1 MTIHGSPWDKIKQV
15 EQELQAHIDRLDG
28 VVSAFN
34 TQLLAFD
41 QRLVSQ
47 EESKSV
53 AKRKTVQKKNED
65 NS

>member
-1 MTIHGSPWDKIKQV
+1 MTIHGSPWDKIEQV

>member
-1 MTIHGSPWDKIKQV
+1 MNIHGSPWDKIKQV

>member
-41 QRLVSQ
+41 QRLESQ

>member
-53 AKRKTVQKKNED
+53 AKRKTVQKKKED